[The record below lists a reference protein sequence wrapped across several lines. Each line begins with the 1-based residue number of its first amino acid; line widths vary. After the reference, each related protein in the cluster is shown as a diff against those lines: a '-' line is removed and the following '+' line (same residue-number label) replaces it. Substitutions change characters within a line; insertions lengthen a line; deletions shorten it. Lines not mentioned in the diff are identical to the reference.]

1 MCPDYLG
8 TSIDPNAQGHDKPR
22 HCSPART
29 FARCVDYFP
38 RNPNGYRSAPIPCR
52 PSVISSQNRRRISRM
67 VSNSTWSVN
76 QVRAE
81 TGLSGSR
88 TTIWRCIRSN
98 EHICRQTMQKAPHL
112 TNFRKQA
119 RLEFARKNMARNG
132 KM

>member
-1 MCPDYLG
+1 MPVRRRVLIIEEQAQIRALKDAGLTDRAIARQLG
-8 TSIDPNAQGHDKPR
+8 RSYG
-22 HCSPART
+22 
-29 FARCVDYFP
+29 CVDHFL
-38 RNPNGYRSAPIPCR
+38 RNPNRSAPVPGR
-52 PSVISSQNRRRISRM
+52 PRLISSQNRRRISRM

-81 TGLSGSR
+81 TRLSASR

-112 TNFRKQA
+112 TNFHKQA
-119 RLEFARKNMARNG
+119 YMARNG